1 MLTRGSVKCDNELPN
16 VIKCHGGVCGGD
28 GQPCFQTK
36 DVFYLYS
43 YYSML
48 Y

>member
-1 MLTRGSVKCDNELPN
+1 MLTRDSVKCDNELPS
-16 VIKCHGGVCGGD
+16 VIKCHGGGGEG